1 MSLGYRIDNN
11 GVGVLSTPQ
20 KLIKVPPPRNFA
32 PRQEVNFLL
41 SLSLFIISALNSE
54 YPGLACERQ
63 TFLLAHLH

>member
-20 KLIKVPPPRNFA
+20 KLIKVPTPPRNFA

-41 SLSLFIISALNSE
+41 SLFIISALDSE

-63 TFLLAHLH
+63 TFLLAHPH